1 MHPSL
6 SLYRYYHWLLG
17 LITLMLLG
25 LITLMLLGLI
35 TLMLLSLI
43 TQIKLENCFLNLL
56 TFGATIIWQ

>member
-17 LITLMLLG
+17 LITLMQ
-25 LITLMLLGLI
+25 
-35 TLMLLSLI
+35 LSLL